1 MKNFDVI
8 VVGAGM
14 LGIAHAWAAAKRGL
28 SVAVIER
35 SRQAHGATIRN
46 FGQVIV
52 TGQAPGMML
61 SHAQQARELWLDLAA
76 KAGFHVRAN
85 GALVLAR
92 NADEADVLQE
102 FADTRLRQEGYRAEL
117 LSGREV
123 AALYDGRL
131 AHHCAAARPGRSA
144 DLFAR
149 GAARHHPLSGGIAG
163 VTFITGTLARAV
175 EQGRVATTAGEFRGD
190 HVFVCPG
197 HDYLTLLP
205 ERFAPL
211 NLEVTRL
218 QMLRAAFESA
228 PFALDRPLLTGLSCV
243 HYGAFPDLPSA
254 LALREVIQARTPM
267 LLDNGIHL
275 LVSPTPYGELIIGDS
290 HQYGQDAPPFNDEA
304 VDNAMLDLASQ
315 ALRAAARGRALAGR
329 VWRARPGAVLGHAGG
344 RRDHGRRDALGRGH
358 DGGPGDRRA
367 HGGGRHRTLK
377 PGHGPQTQGRQG
389 PRGYPRGPCA

>member
-35 SRQAHGATIRN
+35 SQQAHGATIRN

-61 SHAQQARELWLDLAA
+61 SHARQARELWLELAG

-102 FADTRLRQEGYRAEL
+102 FADTRMRQEGYRAEL
-117 LSGREV
+117 LSGRDV
-123 AALYDGRL
+123 AGLYGGQL
-131 AHHCAAARPGRSA
+131 AHHCMALRGHD
-144 DLFAR
+144 DLQIYSREALPAITR
-149 GAARHHPLSGGIAG
+149 YLETSLG

-175 EQGRVATTAGEFRGD
+175 ENGEVGSTAGDFKAA

-211 NLEVTRL
+211 NLEVSRL
-218 QMLRAAFESA
+218 QMLRAAFETN
-228 PFALDRPLLTGLSCV
+228 PIALDLPVLTGLSCV
-243 HYGAFPDLPSA
+243 HYGAFSDLPSA
-254 LALREVIQARTPM
+254 LALRDVIHERTPM
-267 LLDNGIHL
+267 LLENGIHL
-275 LVSPTPYGELIIGDS
+275 LISPTPYGELIIGDS
-290 HQYGQDAPPFNDEA
+290 HRYGQDALPFNDEA

-315 ALRAAARGRALAGR
+315 ALGARLR
-329 VWRARPGAVLGHAGG
+329 VLERWQGVYG
-344 RRDHGRRDALGRGH
+344 
-358 DGGPGDRRA
+358 A
-367 HGGGRHRTLK
+367 HGPAPFSVMPVDAATTVAVMHSGVGMTVGLAIGERAVAGVTGR
-377 PGHGPQTQGRQG
+377 
-389 PRGYPRGPCA
+389 

>member
-1 MKNFDVI
+1 MNFDVI

-92 NADEADVLQE
+92 NTDEADVLQE

-131 AHHCAAARPGRSA
+131 AHHCAARGLD
-144 DLFAR
+144 DLQIYSREALPAITR
-149 GAARHHPLSGGIAG
+149 YLAESLG

-243 HYGAFPDLPSA
+243 HYGAFSDLPSA

-290 HQYGQDAPPFNDEA
+290 HQYGQDAPRSTTRRSTTPCWTWPRRRW
-304 VDNAMLDLASQ
+304 
-315 ALRAAARGRALAGR
+315 RAAARGRALAGR
-329 VWRARPGAVLGHAGG
+329 VWRARPGAVLGHVGG
-344 RRDHGRRDALGRGH
+344 RRDHGRRDAFGRGH

-367 HGGGRHRTLK
+367 RGSWRHRTLK
-377 PGHGPQTQGRQG
+377 PARAVNGL
-389 PRGYPRGPCA
+389 